1 MRIPVDGVS
10 VSLPFVEVIE
20 TVAVRILFQHVG
32 VGNRQAKL
40 LDPFVRHRGMHF
52 GSLQGCG
59 LSVRAD
65 EMFFRNK
72 KPGTPAKGPLRWLPQ
87 FLQGIFNLLRF
98 ARRRSGPLRGVGLQ
112 LSELRLE
119 PNRALEYAKRA
130 HQQDHDTRDQN
141 DALVMFLQPAHQRSL
156 MLRLRLVLVNRS
168 PVIPSEYASP
178 ARTEESLTIFCSIE
192 LRLRGRTRVITV

>member
-1 MRIPVDGVS
+1 MRIPVDRVG
-10 VSLPFVEVIE
+10 VSLPFFEVSE
-20 TVAVRILFQHVG
+20 TVAVRILLQHVG
-32 VGNRQAKL
+32 IGNRQAEL
-40 LDPFVRHRGMHF
+40 LDPFVRHWRMHF
-52 GSLQGCG
+52 RGLQGCR

-72 KPGTPAKGPLRWLPQ
+72 KPGTPAKGPLRRLSQ

-141 DALVMFLQPAHQRSL
+141 DALVIFLQQFHQRSVVPS
-156 MLRLRLVLVNRS
+156 LVLANRS
-168 PVIPSEYASP
+168 PVFPSEYASP

>member
-1 MRIPVDGVS
+1 MRIAVDRIS
-10 VSLPFVEVIE
+10 VPLPFVEVIE
-20 TVAVRILFQHVG
+20 TVAVRILFQDVG
-32 VGNRQAKL
+32 VGDGQAEL
-40 LDPFVRHRGMHF
+40 LDPFVRYRRMYF
-52 GSLQGCG
+52 GGLQGGG

-130 HQQDHDTRDQN
+130 HQQDRDTRDQN
-141 DALVMFLQPAHQRSL
+141 NALVIFLQPVHQRSL
-156 MLRLRLVLVNRS
+156 MLRLVLVDRS
-168 PVIPSEYASP
+168 PVIPSVV
-178 ARTEESLTIFCSIE
+178 EESLTIFCSI
-192 LRLRGRTRVITV
+192 RLR